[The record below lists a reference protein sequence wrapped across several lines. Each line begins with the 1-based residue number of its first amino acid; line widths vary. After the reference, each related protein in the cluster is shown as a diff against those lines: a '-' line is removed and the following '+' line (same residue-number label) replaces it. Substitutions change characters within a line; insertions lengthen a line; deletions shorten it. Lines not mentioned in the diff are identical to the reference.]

1 MTFIFIIITVYTNQP
16 ISEDVHFAKKTF
28 LFFQQA
34 VISCLLAY
42 KQCGSLLVRK
52 ISVKKVAVLL
62 HRRKPKTLFYLSK
75 INYLKTNWLQEA
87 ITEHGRVMPEKPVQ
101 NDLMKLCTISFFFLF
116 SSFPP
121 FCFWV
126 HLGLNYARQWQRC
139 PLTSVLQNQALL
151 NFLNLVG
158 ILLMLPLSTS
168 STGCMFSRRK
178 SLFF

>member
-1 MTFIFIIITVYTNQP
+1 M
-16 ISEDVHFAKKTF
+16 
-28 LFFQQA
+28 FFQQA

-62 HRRKPKTLFYLSK
+62 HRRKTETLFYLSK

-151 NFLNLVG
+151 NFLNLDG
-158 ILLMLPLSTS
+158 IPSCCLWALPVLAACFQEESHCSFRIIRWSCVNHES
-168 STGCMFSRRK
+168 SWKTWGEHSPGR
-178 SLFF
+178 